1 MSAGGSSAGA
11 SIGVSSGS
19 IRTLAQDAETSHAP
33 RTLKV
38 PCNRDLSAIAGVNG
52 AVMGWALKS
61 EADASL
67 DECTLLLELC
77 VAVLLLL
84 CSGFCGA
91 SLGGSAASF
100 ALSQ

>member
-1 MSAGGSSAGA
+1 MSGGGSSAGA

-19 IRTLAQDAETSHAP
+19 IRTLAQDAETSHGP

-52 AVMGWALKS
+52 AVMMGWALKS

-67 DECTLLLELC
+67 DESTLLLALC

-91 SLGGSAASF
+91 SRG
-100 ALSQ
+100 